1 MLFAGF
7 DGGGTKCEGVV
18 IDESGKV
25 LARFVGGSTN
35 QNSIGWDAALSNFST
50 VVQELFAQLPATSV
64 VTGACL
70 GMSGVDREPEKL
82 RWTEAATRLLRIDL
96 SRVRVSNDAVT
107 ALASGTG
114 GRLEGISLIAGTG
127 TIALGM
133 HAGLSVRAQGWGPVL
148 GDEGSGYA
156 VGQAALRAVAR
167 ASDGIDEPTL
177 LTELVLAAAGCTR
190 CQELIGWAYSGPE
203 LPWARVAALAP
214 CVEAAAALG
223 DRAALTA
230 LDRAAHALLE
240 AIAACAKRCA
250 GLERP
255 FDVVFSGGLLRKDSP
270 VSRRLEE
277 LLAKEFGTDAR
288 IVHPVMSAA
297 DAAALIAMKNT

>member
-1 MLFAGF
+1 MKRL
-7 DGGGTKCEGVV
+7 
-18 IDESGKV
+18 
-25 LARFVGGSTN
+25 N
-35 QNSIGWDAALSNFST
+35 AALSNFST

-82 RWTEAATRLLRIDL
+82 RWSEAATRLLRIDL

-167 ASDGIDEPTL
+167 ALRALCGLCASAT
-177 LTELVLAAAGCTR
+177 
-190 CQELIGWAYSGPE
+190 
-203 LPWARVAALAP
+203 PWVVAA
-214 CVEAAAALG
+214 V
-223 DRAALTA
+223 RAV
-230 LDRAAHALLE
+230 D
-240 AIAACAKRCA
+240 A
-250 GLERP
+250 GR
-255 FDVVFSGGLLRKDSP
+255 
-270 VSRRLEE
+270 
-277 LLAKEFGTDAR
+277 
-288 IVHPVMSAA
+288 A
-297 DAAALIAMKNT
+297 DAGAVASE